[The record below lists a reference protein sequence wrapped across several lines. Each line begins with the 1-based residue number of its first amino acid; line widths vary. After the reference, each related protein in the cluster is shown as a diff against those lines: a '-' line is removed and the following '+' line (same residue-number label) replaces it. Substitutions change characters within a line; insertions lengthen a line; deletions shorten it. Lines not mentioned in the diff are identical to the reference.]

1 MNTRVDV
8 LEVKSGRNS
17 PLNEKLLKFNR
28 NKIIIKNSYVDNKL
42 NMEDTLL
49 HICRWPKA
57 YEVVLTRCCIGKEEA
72 IGSA

>member
-49 HICRWPKA
+49 HICR
-57 YEVVLTRCCIGKEEA
+57 
-72 IGSA
+72 